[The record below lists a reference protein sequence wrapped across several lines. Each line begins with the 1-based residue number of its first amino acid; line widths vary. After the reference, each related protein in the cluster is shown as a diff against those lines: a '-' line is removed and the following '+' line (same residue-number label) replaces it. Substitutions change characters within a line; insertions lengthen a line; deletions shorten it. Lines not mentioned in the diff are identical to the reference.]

1 MEHIQIFCTSKV
13 STGTVQNRHIILQA
27 RVLNI
32 ASKVRVSFHA
42 KICTDLF
49 HVQLQLNSVPVAAVQ
64 TKYFETILSMII
76 SILKRLKKC
85 RNSYSIAFS

>member
-42 KICTDLF
+42 KICADLL
-49 HVQLQLNSVPVAAVQ
+49 HVQLQLKSVPVAAVQ

-76 SILKRLKKC
+76 SIFIRLEKC

>member
-1 MEHIQIFCTSKV
+1 MPFKGYIKVVFLILAQIRWMEHIQIFCTSKV

-42 KICTDLF
+42 KIFTDLL
-49 HVQLQLNSVPVAAVQ
+49 HVQLQ
-64 TKYFETILSMII
+64 
-76 SILKRLKKC
+76 
-85 RNSYSIAFS
+85 